1 VALKI
6 VAMGRGTVGAGLT
19 RLWEAAG
26 HDCTALGRD
35 GGDAGDADVLLVA
48 VPSES
53 ISEAFSKMSGFE
65 GKTTIDA
72 TNLYSER
79 NPEFPSLAHQIQS
92 IVGGP
97 TAKSFNLNFARL
109 YDEVAAQRVPPGNLF
124 AADSEARGVTE
135 QLNRDAGYDPV
146 YVGDLEQAR
155 SLEEAI
161 GLVFAVSQAG
171 LGPHFYRFAAP
182 GDL

>member
-1 VALKI
+1 MKI
-6 VAMGRGTVGAGLT
+6 VAMGRGRVGGGLV

-26 HDCTALGRD
+26 HDCTALGRE
-35 GGDAGDADVLLVA
+35 GGDASGAEVLLVA
-48 VPSES
+48 VPGGS
-53 ISEAFSKMSGFE
+53 IPEAFSRVSGFE

-72 TNLYSER
+72 TNVYSER
-79 NPEFPSLAHQIQS
+79 NPEFPSQAHEIKS

-109 YDEVAAQRVPPGNLF
+109 YDQIAAQRVPPSNLF
-124 AADSEARGVTE
+124 AADPDAREVTE

-146 YVGDLEQAR
+146 YTGGLEQAR
-155 SLEEAI
+155 TLEE
-161 GLVFAVSQAG
+161 GTSLMFTVSEAS
-171 LGPHFYRFAAP
+171 LGPCFYRFAAP